1 MDMFEN
7 KAING
12 YVYATRFIAS
22 WIKVGGQ
29 LRTGKDIKDFKDW
42 LKSIGEVS
50 EDDIDR
56 IVYLA
61 TNGRLE
67 LEDHAKRFLAI
78 RSK

>member
-29 LRTGKDIKDFKDW
+29 LRTGKDIEDFKDW

-50 EDDIDR
+50 EDDIDH

-67 LEDHAKRFLAI
+67 LEAHAKRFLAI

>member
-29 LRTGKDIKDFKDW
+29 LGTGKDIEDFKDW

-50 EDDIDR
+50 EDDIDH

>member
-1 MDMFEN
+1 MDIFEN

-22 WIKVGGQ
+22 WIKAGGQ
-29 LRTGKDIKDFKDW
+29 LRTGRDIKDFKDW

-50 EDDIDR
+50 EDDIHH
-56 IVYLA
+56 IVFLA

-67 LEDHAKRFLAI
+67 LEDHAKRFLTE

>member
-1 MDMFEN
+1 MFEN

-42 LKSIGEVS
+42 LKSIGEIS
-50 EDDIDR
+50 DDDIDH
-56 IVYLA
+56 IVFLA

-67 LEDHAKRFLAI
+67 LENHARRFLENLN
-78 RSK
+78 K

>member
-1 MDMFEN
+1 MFEN

-42 LKSIGEVS
+42 LKSIGEIS
-50 EDDIDR
+50 DDDIDR
-56 IVYLA
+56 IVFLA

-67 LEDHAKRFLAI
+67 LENHARRFLENLN
-78 RSK
+78 K

>member
-29 LRTGKDIKDFKDW
+29 LRTGKDIEDFKDW

-67 LEDHAKRFLAI
+67 LEDHANRFLAI

>member
-29 LRTGKDIKDFKDW
+29 LRTGKDIEDFKDW

>member
-12 YVYATRFIAS
+12 YVHATRFIAS

-29 LRTGKDIKDFKDW
+29 LRTGKDIEDFKDW
-42 LKSIGEVS
+42 LKSIGKVS

>member
-1 MDMFEN
+1 MFEN

-29 LRTGKDIKDFKDW
+29 LKTGKDIKDFKEW
-42 LKSIGEVS
+42 LKSIGEIS
-50 EDDIDR
+50 DDDINH
-56 IVYLA
+56 IVFLA

-67 LEDHAKRFLAI
+67 LEDHARRFLGNLN
-78 RSK
+78 K

>member
-29 LRTGKDIKDFKDW
+29 LRTGKDIEDFKDW

-50 EDDIDR
+50 EDGIDH